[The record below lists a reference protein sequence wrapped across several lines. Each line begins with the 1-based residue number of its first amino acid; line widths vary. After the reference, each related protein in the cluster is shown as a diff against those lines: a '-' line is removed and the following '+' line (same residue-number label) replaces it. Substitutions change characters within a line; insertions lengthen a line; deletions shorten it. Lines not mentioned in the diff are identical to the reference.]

1 MRKWTMTALLLAS
14 AGCGQE
20 AAKPVAVA
28 TPNSFPAGDYEIASE
43 ITRLAS
49 SDRSVPATKLKQGDR
64 QVTRACVGADGTPD
78 PAMFVEAGD
87 RCSVDSKY
95 DRSGRVSVQYSCQ
108 RAGKGPLYV
117 NADGN
122 YKADSFDVMVTA
134 ATKFSGDGDYDLAR
148 RLTGKRVGACAAT
161 AAKG

>member
-1 MRKWTMTALLLAS
+1 MA
-14 AGCGQE
+14 
-20 AAKPVAVA
+20 
-28 TPNSFPAGDYEIASE
+28 
-43 ITRLAS
+43 
-49 SDRSVPATKLKQGDR
+49 
-64 QVTRACVGADGTPD
+64 ADGTPD

-87 RCSVDSKY
+87 TCTVDSTY
-95 DRSGRVSVQYSCQ
+95 GRSGRVSVQYSCQ
-108 RAGKGPLYV
+108 RAGKGPLFV

-148 RLTGKRVGACAAT
+148 RLTGKRVGACPAP